1 MATLA
6 TGVTAVRPNSG
17 SDDEAT
23 SSLPLYHLI
32 PKATFEGLSN
42 ISEYLPPTYEQDG
55 GFIHLTE
62 DASVL
67 LSVANQ
73 FYENTG
79 RLPSFGI
86 RSQEVAGH
94 SKI

>member
-73 FYENTG
+73 FYKKVPG
-79 RLPSFGI
+79 DYLVLDSIP
-86 RSQEVAGH
+86 RSCGTQ
-94 SKI
+94 